1 MNADIRKFRKKKIWN
16 KWSSGG
22 DKMKIIFLPNEL
34 TELFYR
40 K

>member
-1 MNADIRKFRKKKIWN
+1 MLTSENSEKKKIWD

-22 DKMKIIFLPNEL
+22 DKIKIIFLPNEL